1 MKIICII
8 PARGGSKRIKNK
20 NIIKI
25 NSIPLINFVINK
37 VYKSTLISNFYVFSN
52 NQKIKQNVKKLYKFK
67 KLSILSRSKD
77 SEKDTASTET
87 LLDEINSKLDFEI
100 AILLQIT
107 NPFINHKIIDSALK
121 KFIKMKYDS
130 LLSVVPMKSF
140 IWEKKGSYIRAKNY
154 RIFDR
159 PRSQEINKYYLE
171 NGSFYIFKKSNYLK
185 NRNRLGG
192 KIGYFAMEKES
203 IFELDDLSDLKLIK
217 KLIK

>member
-52 NQKIKQNVKKLYKFK
+52 NQKIKQNVKKLYKFR
-67 KLSILSRSKD
+67 KLSILSRSKN

-107 NPFINHKIIDSALK
+107 NP
-121 KFIKMKYDS
+121 
-130 LLSVVPMKSF
+130 
-140 IWEKKGSYIRAKNY
+140 
-154 RIFDR
+154 
-159 PRSQEINKYYLE
+159 
-171 NGSFYIFKKSNYLK
+171 
-185 NRNRLGG
+185 
-192 KIGYFAMEKES
+192 
-203 IFELDDLSDLKLIK
+203 
-217 KLIK
+217 